1 VLRSFLERDGLSQH
15 DIEAFM
21 PKTFGVPPG
30 TAETAEIEAEA
41 KAAAAPAPAP
51 PAPTPTA
58 KKRATRKRHGR

>member
-41 KAAAAPAPAP
+41 KAAAAPAPAARP
-51 PAPTPTA
+51 GTA
-58 KKRATRKRHGR
+58 KKRASRKRQGG